1 MTHLH
6 VRSWFSFGAGASS
19 PDALARQAV
28 KHRQSALALTDCYTL
43 AGAVRHATACAK
55 YGLHAVFGATLIVEG
70 APLVLLCADDG
81 GYAHLCDLLTLAHLN
96 AAHNGDR
103 RAPQIA
109 LAELRERA
117 AGLFC
122 LSGAH
127 DGALSRLIEA
137 GQPGRARKWACQL
150 SSLFPSRFFVELT
163 HHERPD
169 DNARL
174 RSLIELADALDLPL
188 VATNAV
194 RHATPA
200 EYAVFD
206 ALTCMRLG
214 LSVGSSHVER
224 PRNARA
230 FLCGE
235 SRLLKLGLPPSSI
248 ANADAIARECAADI
262 TPGQV
267 TPPAALLPAG
277 LSAGDFLRRLCVD
290 GLQARGL
297 HRSRKAKAQL
307 RREVEVVGKL
317 ELEEF
322 FLTVREVVAWS
333 RSRGI
338 RCCGRGSAANS
349 LIAYLLGITEVDP
362 LRHHLLFERF
372 LHEGRREMPD
382 IDVDFET
389 HRRAEVIE
397 WMGHRWG
404 EAHTAMTANVN
415 TFRLRSAVR
424 DMGKVLG
431 YPLPLLDGA
440 TKHLPHVGARHA
452 LEFRAELGE
461 QLGDGVALDV
471 LLGLCAALHD
481 GDEACPRH
489 LSLHSGGM
497 VLSRQPLRHLSPI
510 QTSANGVRQLQFNK
524 DDVEKLGLIKF
535 DVLGLRM
542 LSVVTEAVNLLN
554 GVGEAAP
561 DVDALPDDDPQTYDL
576 IQRGQTLGVFQIE
589 SPGQWNLLARAQPEC
604 FDDLVAQVALFRPGP
619 LQGGMVHPYVA
630 RRRGWERV
638 RYPHPSL
645 EAVLLDTYGIILF
658 QEQVL
663 EVAHQFAG
671 MPLQEAD
678 EFRRLMSKFRD
689 AGEMEAMRERFVEAA
704 IETHRN
710 TKSSVAPLLAN
721 RVFDLVSK
729 FVGYGFC
736 RSHAAAFARTVY
748 QSSFLKAHH
757 PAAYMAAVLEHK
769 PGFYPL
775 HTILE
780 EARASGV
787 KVLPPCV
794 LKSSVAYSLERVK
807 EELAIRVPLTQIEQM
822 SPERAAPIVLER
834 ALKPFDS
841 LDDLFRR
848 VHLPPPAWDNLARAG
863 ALSAFGSRREV
874 LWHLGRLSKLAPKQP
889 SHQLAFDDL
898 VLPRNRVLLE
908 VPSVEQSVVWDFATC
923 HLTTGPHPLAL
934 RRAFLQKLTAR
945 PIKDVFQLPTGTRV
959 LVAGAVISRQR
970 PPTAKGFCFLILED
984 ESGRLPTAL
993 PPGLFE
999 RFERALR
1006 APSLVV
1012 EGTLEAPPEEGR
1024 GGKVGVY
1031 RSILIERLWSLD
1043 ALLHERREAAS
1054 SVHGSVHGAAG
1065 LPGENPR
1072 VATSGARHNEAHSKR
1087 KSA

>member
-1 MTHLH
+1 MVHLH

-19 PDALARQAV
+19 PDALARQVV
-28 KHRQSALALTDCYTL
+28 KHDQNALALTDCSTL

-55 YGLHAVFGATLIVEG
+55 YGLHAIFGATLIVES
-70 APLVLLCADDG
+70 APLVLLCADSE
-81 GYAHLCDLLTLAHLN
+81 GYANLCDLLTLTHLN
-96 AAHNGDR
+96 AAANGER
-103 RAPQIA
+103 KSPQIA
-109 LAELRERA
+109 LADLRDCT

-127 DGALSRLIEA
+127 DGTLSRLVES
-137 GQPGRARKWACQL
+137 GQRGRARKWACEL
-150 SSLFPSRFFVELT
+150 ASIFPNRFFIELT

-174 RSLIELADALDLPL
+174 RSLIELADALELPT

-248 ANADAIARECAADI
+248 ANADAIARECHASI

-277 LSAGDFLRRLCVD
+277 LDAGDFLRQLCVD
-290 GLQARGL
+290 GLAARGL
-297 HRSRKAKAQL
+297 HRSRKAKIQL

-372 LHEGRREMPD
+372 LHEGRRGMPD

-397 WMGHRWG
+397 WMGARWG

-415 TFRLRSAVR
+415 TFRLRSAIR

-440 TKHLPHVGARHA
+440 TKHLPHVGARYA

-461 QLGDGVALDV
+461 HLGDGVALDV

-481 GDEACPRH
+481 GEEACPRH

-542 LSVVTEAVNLLN
+542 LSVVTEAVGLLHSA
-554 GVGEAAP
+554 GVEAP
-561 DVDALPDDDPQTYDL
+561 DVDALPDDDPRTYDL

-589 SPGQWNLLARAQPEC
+589 SPGQWNLLARSQPEC

-630 RRRGWERV
+630 RRRGWEKV
-638 RYPHPSL
+638 RFPHPSL
-645 EAVLLDTYGIILF
+645 EAPLRDTYGLILF

-689 AGEMEAMRERFVEAA
+689 AGEMEAMRGRFVAGA
-704 IETHRN
+704 IETHRD
-710 TKSSVAPLLAN
+710 TSAPVAPLLAN

-787 KVLPPCV
+787 QVLPPCV
-794 LKSSVAYSLERVK
+794 LKSSVAYSLERVGDGNDD
-807 EELAIRVPLTQIEQM
+807 LAIRVPLTQIEQM
-822 SPERAAPIVLER
+822 SPQRAAPLVLER
-834 ALKPFDS
+834 ALAPFAS

-848 VHLPPPAWDNLARAG
+848 VTLPPPVWDNLARWG
-863 ALSAFGSRREV
+863 ALSAFGSRREA
-874 LWHLGRLSKLAPKQP
+874 LWHVGRLNKLAPPKP
-889 SHQLAFDDL
+889 TDQLAFGDL
-898 VLPRNRVLLE
+898 VLPRDRVLLQ
-908 VPSVEQSVVWDFATC
+908 VPSVEQSIAWDFATC
-923 HLTTGPHPLAL
+923 HITTGPHPLAL
-934 RRAFLQKLTAR
+934 RRAFLTKLTAK
-945 PIKDVFQLPTGTRV
+945 PIADVFKLPTGTRV

-984 ESGRLPTAL
+984 ESGRLTTAL

-999 RFERALR
+999 RFERELR

-1012 EGTLEAPPEEGR
+1012 EGTVEAPPEEARDAKR

-1043 ALLHERREAAS
+1043 ALLHERREGAQ
-1054 SVHGSVHGAAG
+1054 SVHGAAG

-1072 VATSGARHNEAHSKR
+1072 AGRKEAR
-1087 KSA
+1087 SA